1 MERLC
6 ETRGREK
13 GEDSEHKRGKI
24 GGEASAY
31 SKRKGEMEN
40 EMRCE
45 EVDLKRKEL
54 EIESKE
60 LDIKRETEWHEEE
73 LRNVE

>member
-13 GEDSEHKRGKI
+13 GEDSEHKRGHI

-40 EMRCE
+40 EMGCE

-60 LDIKRETEWHEEE
+60 LEVREKQNGMKRSLEM
-73 LRNVE
+73 